1 MRVKSILLLIMCLAL
16 TGCVTHQ
23 AGLKSYVAP
32 DLPVFD
38 MASAAHDVAEALS
51 VAYPPGMTMLALE
64 QGNGNAFNQALENA
78 LRSRGFKLGHDSVA
92 LKLTYRIDRLFEEA
106 ACYLTVNLS
115 DGWIYSRAYAIKGN
129 TAEPVT
135 TLKGRQ

>member
-1 MRVKSILLLIMCLAL
+1 MRVKSILLLIMCLVF
-16 TGCVTHQ
+16 TGCVAHQ

-32 DLPVFD
+32 DMPAFD
-38 MASAAHDVAEALS
+38 MAGTAHDVAESLI
-51 VAYPPGMTMLALE
+51 VAYPPGMTMLNVNV
-64 QGNGNAFNQALENA
+64 GNEAAFSQALENA
-78 LRSRGFKLGHDSVA
+78 LHAQGFKLGNDAVA

-115 DGWIYSRAYAIKGN
+115 DGWIYSRAYAVKGN

-135 TLKGRQ
+135 ALKGRK